1 MLPGRNSRPQHP
13 SQFQTNGTAPSAPLQ
28 VMGNPGSFMPN
39 HMQIQPQVA
48 IPNNNPNTHFSSG
61 QLLAFQMNQMNYA
74 NSQQKGQFLAQNV
87 VNPPQFLNQNVGFGG
102 LPNPMQ
108 NINQLLQ
115 MQMAMQMASYGQV
128 VPGTVPLYPNQASQG
143 MGIQN
148 SNIAMNA
155 HLGRGNA
162 SGTVQQLMNGNL
174 STRMANATPQLQGHS
189 PVMNSFGIVQQPQTQ
204 NFNAPAPANQ
214 QVSQGMGPQSSNLGM
229 NAHLGLVNANV
240 AVQQSN
246 NGLSKQM
253 PNATQQLQGQLPLMN
268 SFGSVQQPQ
277 TQNFNAPASANT
289 QVCQGMGPQISNF
302 AVNAHL
308 GLLNA
313 NGAVQQMPNMN
324 QQLLGQLPLMNPFGF
339 VQQPQTQNFN
349 ALASTNTQANPGCVV
364 GINPSRDNQQ
374 NSYNS
379 NFSRNQ
385 KHGAKKSKFG
395 KGKFS
400 THNKSLE
407 KGRHRS
413 GEKKNILANSVK
425 PEMEKKRSLLVTY
438 SAQEIRQWREER
450 RKNYPSKANIEKQV
464 TEKMV
469 ESEDRSCAAKLRRQ
483 QLKEI
488 LAKQAELGFEVAEI
502 PSSYLSD
509 TEKQVDGKER
519 KRPQSRKEKFQKRFN
534 KREKFNRNDR
544 FSKKPRF
551 GNSDSS
557 NTCDQK
563 GVSAGKVDVNR
574 ESVTNVKKS
583 AREPTLLQK
592 LLSSDIRRDKRR
604 LLQVFRFMTMN
615 SFFKDQPEK
624 PLRFPR
630 VLLKET
636 GEEIEAAEEIY
647 DAIDTTISKSS
658 DDSDNGDE
666 DNITEFTE
674 AASELQENGYSES
687 EEPQEEGQLT
697 D

>member
-13 SQFQTNGTAPSAPLQ
+13 SQFQCNGTVPSPPLQ

-39 HMQIQPQVA
+39 HMQIQSQMA
-48 IPNNNPNTHFSSG
+48 IPNNNPNTHFSPG
-61 QLLAFQMNQMNYA
+61 QLLAYQMNQMNNA
-74 NSQQKGQFLAQNV
+74 NSQHKGQFLAQNI

-102 LPNPMQ
+102 MPNPMQ

-115 MQMAMQMASYGQV
+115 MQMAMQMASYAQAVSGS
-128 VPGTVPLYPNQASQG
+128 VPLYPNQVSQG

-148 SNIAMNA
+148 SNIAMNNA
-155 HLGRGNA
+155 HLGHANA
-162 SGTVQQLMNGNL
+162 SGTAHQLMNGNL
-174 STRMANATPQLQGHS
+174 SKQMANGTQQLQGQS
-189 PVMNSFGIVQQPQTQ
+189 PVMNSFGVVQQPQTQ
-204 NFNAPAPANQ
+204 NFNVPASANP
-214 QVSQGMGPQSSNLGM
+214 QVSQGMGPQSSNFGM
-229 NAHLGLVNANV
+229 NAHFGLVNANV
-240 AVQQSN
+240 AVQQSKN
-246 NGLSKQM
+246 SLSKQG
-253 PNATQQLQGQLPLMN
+253 PNETQQMQGQLPLMN
-268 SFGSVQQPQ
+268 SFGFVQQPQ

-302 AVNAHL
+302 SMNAHL

-313 NGAVQQMPNMN
+313 NGAVQQMPNVN

-339 VQQPQTQNFN
+339 VQKPQTQNFN
-349 ALASTNTQANPGCVV
+349 ALASTNTQANPGCVT
-364 GINPSRDNQQ
+364 GINPSKGNQQ

-385 KHGAKKSKFG
+385 KHGVKKSKFG

-407 KGRHRS
+407 KGHHRN
-413 GEKKNILANSVK
+413 GEKKNIHTNSVK
-425 PEMEKKRSLLVTY
+425 PEMEEKRSLLATY
-438 SAQEIRQWREER
+438 SEQEIRQWREER
-450 RKNYPSKANIEKQV
+450 RKNYPSKANTDKL

-469 ESEDRSCAAKLRRQ
+469 ESEDSSCAAKLRRQ

-509 TEKQVDGKER
+509 TEKKVDGTEQKRPLNKKER
-519 KRPQSRKEKFQKRFN
+519 FQKRFN
-534 KREKFNRNDR
+534 KREKFSRNDR
-544 FSKKPRF
+544 FSKRRRV
-551 GNSDSS
+551 GNTDSS

-563 GVSAGKVDVNR
+563 GFPSGKQDVNR
-574 ESVTNVKKS
+574 ESVTQFTKNS
-583 AREPTLLQK
+583 RESTLLQK

-604 LLQVFRFMTMN
+604 LLQVFRFMTLN

-624 PLRFPR
+624 SLRFPR

-636 GEEIEAAEEIY
+636 GKEIEAAEEIY
-647 DAIDTTISKSS
+647 DAIDTTIEKSSS
-658 DDSDNGDE
+658 DDDNDKE
-666 DNITEFTE
+666 DNFAELTQ
-674 AASELQENGYSES
+674 AVSKLQENRNSES
-687 EEPQEEGQLT
+687 EELQDEE
-697 D
+697 